1 MNKPIRR
8 VSIFC
13 MLLVLA
19 LMVRANWLQGVKAHA
34 LATDTNNK
42 RVLYDRYA
50 HPRGNIFLANGK
62 PMTKSEFVNGLRFKY
77 KQSWTDGEMYAPVTG
92 YSSQTVG
99 NTQIESLEDDFLSG
113 NDDRLFFRNTL
124 DMLTGKPKQGGN
136 VITTI
141 DQKAQKAAYDAL
153 KGKKGAAVA
162 IDPTTGAIL
171 AMVSTPS
178 YDPSKFAGQDTSAY
192 TKYLSDPNGP
202 MINRALKETYPPGST
217 FKIVTAA
224 AMFENGAP
232 YNNPNDRT
240 QTPQVYML
248 PNTHTPLTN
257 ESKYEPCANATVLV
271 AMEYSCNTVF
281 AKIGHEV
288 GKDKLAAQAEK
299 LGFNNAKVDT
309 PVRAAES
316 VFPRDSDI
324 PGTALDAIGQHNTRV
339 TPLQMAMVAS
349 AVANNGSLMQ
359 PYMVDKEQTPDL
371 TTISQTKP
379 KEMSRAFSPETA
391 QKLQTLMQG
400 VVESSHGT
408 GYAARI
414 PGVTVGGKTGTAQHG
429 ENNKELP
436 YAWFISYAK
445 TGDTPKVAVAVVVES
460 NEGDDRAGI
469 AGGKL
474 AAPVAKAIM
483 EAVTGK

>member
-8 VSIFC
+8 VSVFC

-19 LMVRANWLQGVKAHA
+19 LMARANWLQGVKATA
-34 LATDTNNK
+34 LANDKNNK
-42 RVLYDRYA
+42 RVVFDRYA
-50 HPRGNIFLANGK
+50 HPRGNIFLANGR
-62 PMTKSEFVNGLRFKY
+62 PMTKSTFVNGLRFKY
-77 KQSWTDGEMYAPVTG
+77 KQDWTDGEMYAPVTG

-99 NTQIESLEDDFLSG
+99 NSQIESLEDDFLSG

-124 DMLTGKPKQGGN
+124 DMLTGKPKQGGS
-136 VITTI
+136 VVTTI
-141 DQKAQKAAYDAL
+141 DQKAQKAAYEAL

-162 IDPTTGAIL
+162 LDPTTGAVL
-171 AMVSTPS
+171 ALVSTPS
-178 YDPSKFAGQDTSAY
+178 YDPGKFSGQDTSAY
-192 TKYLSDPNGP
+192 TKYLDDPDKP
-202 MINRALKETYPPGST
+202 MLNRALRETYPPGST

-224 AMFENGAP
+224 AMFENHV
-232 YNNPNDRT
+232 YNNPDDRT
-240 QTPQVYML
+240 NTPARYLL
-248 PNTHTPLTN
+248 PNTQQVLPN
-257 ESKYEPCANATVLV
+257 ESKFEPCTNATVLV

-281 AKIGHEV
+281 AKIGDEV

-299 LGFNNAKVDT
+299 LGFNNPKVDT

-316 VFPRDSDI
+316 VFPRDSDR

-359 PYMVDKEQTPDL
+359 PYMVDKEQAPDL

-400 VVESSHGT
+400 VVESPGGT
-408 GYAARI
+408 GRAAQI

-429 ENNKELP
+429 ENNKDLP

-445 TGDTPKVAVAVVVES
+445 SGDTPKVAVAVVVES
-460 NEGDDRAGI
+460 SEGDNRAGI

-474 AAPVAKAIM
+474 AAPVAKAVM
-483 EAVTGK
+483 EAVLGK